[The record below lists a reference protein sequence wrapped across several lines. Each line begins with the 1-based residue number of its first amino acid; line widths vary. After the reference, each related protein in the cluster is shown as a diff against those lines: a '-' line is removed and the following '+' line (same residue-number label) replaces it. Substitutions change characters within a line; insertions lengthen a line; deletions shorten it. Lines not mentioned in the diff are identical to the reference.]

1 MDTTSIRN
9 FAVAARERLIAGVD
23 ERLNM
28 LGFDAE
34 GNIPE
39 ENRPVRIEGGAK
51 FRGEVLSDTSFF
63 EKWTKLA
70 SDVRHR
76 GRKEVRDAVAYTW
89 FNRFCAIRI
98 MAKRGFISPVLE
110 YVGNKDARTPAI
122 VASMRAGEQ
131 QKLFPDERNRLDR
144 IRFDDTKTTEQFAI
158 LVMAFCRNNDVI
170 RKCFGRPVDY
180 TDLLLPYDILSP
192 GGFVDALNDPETIT
206 DEDYQKDELI
216 GWLYQYYISARKQEV
231 FDSFKDGKKAE
242 AEDIPAATE
251 IFTPNWIVKYMVENS
266 LGRLAIENGLGGD
279 FTAGWKYL
287 LQEDEKLDDS
297 HLRIDSPEDISF
309 ADVACGSGHIL
320 LEGFRHLMEIYAEA
334 GYSRRQS
341 VECIFRKNL
350 LGIDLDARARQL
362 SQFALLLAAMSI
374 DRSFDDAKV
383 MPRVLDMED
392 TLEEGAYSRAEI
404 AELLSVQD
412 DSVLNELCE
421 AFALLTQ
428 AHNLGS
434 LMDFQISERTR
445 GILAVKVD
453 ELEMAATDA
462 LFDLSSKYLP
472 SFRLIL
478 ALTARYSALAMN
490 PPYMGSGN
498 MNVPLKDYLEEH
510 YRDGKNDL
518 MTAFML
524 FAVDHVQDGGR
535 WAMINLPS
543 WMFIS
548 SFENLR
554 RNLVESEQ
562 IVGLVHNG
570 RGIFGSDF
578 GSVTFVFEKVKPN
591 RKGFYRRLFKEHV
604 QVRSVEKI
612 HQLYLDP
619 NYGCYESDQRSFTK
633 IPSTPIAYWVGDKMI
648 KAFEGTNLNEIAK
661 PRQGLA
667 TGCNAIFLRS
677 WHEVSFDKMFIRC
690 KSRVESTGSPLRWYP
705 YNKGGEFRKWYG
717 NQEFVIDWEDDGKR
731 VRQYHGSVIRNPDTY
746 FKESVSWSKISSGA
760 PAFRFFPV
768 GFVYDV
774 AGTSIFAT
782 DKTVQ
787 QFLLGFC
794 NSTVAVAIL
803 KVLSPTMNFEVG
815 HIASL
820 PILFASC
827 ERTTVETNVK
837 DLIALSCND
846 WDEHETSWNF
856 RANPLVESYEG
867 RTLEEAYCKLA
878 ETWRAKTLRM
888 KELEEANNR
897 LFIEAYGLQDELS
910 PDVPL
915 HQVSLKCNPNYRYGV
930 VAVKDETLEIN
941 GGESELSGET
951 LSSTALQGPV
961 VGETLVIDKHDKRLC
976 EDTIKELISYAIGC
990 LMGRYSLE
998 QEGLILASQGE
1009 TIADYWKKVGGEDA
1023 PDTARSASAPH
1034 RLVPDD
1040 DGIIPVVAGETAFTD
1055 NAPYRVVDFIKVAF
1069 GEEHLT
1075 ENLNFIEAT
1084 LGMTLEAYLAK
1095 GFWDDHKRMY
1105 KNRPI
1110 YWLFRSKK
1118 GAFQALVYMH
1128 RMDAYTA
1135 TKVRNGYLLP
1145 HIEFLRG
1152 RIAAESARGAELT
1165 AKERTKLKKMQ
1176 QAMEECLEYDG
1187 RLHVVADR
1195 MQGIDLDDG
1204 VAVNYAKFGDV
1215 LAKLK

>member
-23 ERLNM
+23 ERLNT
-28 LGFDAE
+28 LGFDAD
-34 GNIPE
+34 GNVPE

-98 MAKRGFISPVLE
+98 MAKRGFMSPVLE

-131 QKLFPDERNRLDR
+131 QRLFPDERGRLDR

-170 RKCFGRPVDY
+170 RKCFGRPLDY

-192 GGFVDALNDPETIT
+192 GGFVDALNDSETIT

-231 FDSFKDGKKAE
+231 FDSFKGGKKAE

-266 LGRLAIENGLGGD
+266 LGRLAIENGMGGD

-287 LQEDEKLDDS
+287 LQEDEKLDNS

-453 ELEMAATDA
+453 ELEMAAMDT

-478 ALTARYSALAMN
+478 ALTTRYSALAMN

-498 MNVPLKDYLEEH
+498 INVPLKDYLEEH

-578 GSVTFVFEKVKPN
+578 GSVTFVFEKAKPN

-619 NYGCYESDQRSFTK
+619 NYGWYESDQRSFSK
-633 IPSTPIAYWVGDKMI
+633 IPGYPIAYWVGDKMI
-648 KAFEGTNLNEIAK
+648 KAFEGGTLVDFFESCGRFKTCNDELYLRLWWEVSNNTKDWHPYLKGGDGRNFYGNHSRVLNWKPESQEFYRANGGMARRDVWDREGITWGTIITTTASFRLKCAEWFNSSSAQVIYPYGSKVNNRDFIIGVLGYLNTNLVNGLFSLFNQTASLTVADVMKVPLREEWINQDEI
-661 PRQGLA
+661 
-667 TGCNAIFLRS
+667 LRS
-677 WHEVSFDKMFIRC
+677 SELI
-690 KSRVESTGSPLRWYP
+690 
-705 YNKGGEFRKWYG
+705 
-717 NQEFVIDWEDDGKR
+717 
-731 VRQYHGSVIRNPDTY
+731 
-746 FKESVSWSKISSGA
+746 A
-760 PAFRFFPV
+760 
-768 GFVYDV
+768 
-774 AGTSIFAT
+774 
-782 DKTVQ
+782 
-787 QFLLGFC
+787 
-794 NSTVAVAIL
+794 
-803 KVLSPTMNFEVG
+803 
-815 HIASL
+815 IAS
-820 PILFASC
+820 A
-827 ERTTVETNVK
+827 
-837 DLIALSCND
+837 D
-846 WDEHETSWNF
+846 WDEHETSWDF
-856 RANPLVESYEG
+856 KINPLVASCRG
-867 RTLEEAYCKLA
+867 RTLEDVYRELA

-897 LFIEAYGLQDELS
+897 FFIEAYGLQDELS

-930 VAVKDETLEIN
+930 VSVKDETLEIK
-941 GGESELSGET
+941 GGESELSEET

-976 EDTIKELISYAIGC
+976 EDTVKEIISYGIGC

-998 QEGLILASQGE
+998 KEGLILASQGE
-1009 TIADYWKKVGGEDA
+1009 TMADYWKKVASGECLV
-1023 PDTARSASAPH
+1023 ASNVQEELATSHYP
-1034 RLVPDD
+1034 LATLSPDD

-1055 NAPYRVVDFIKVAF
+1055 NAPHRVVDFVKAAF

-1084 LGMTLEAYLAK
+1084 LGTTLEAYLAK

-1105 KNRPI
+1105 NNRPI

-1165 AKERTKLKKMQ
+1165 AKERSRLKKMQ

-1204 VAVNYAKFGDV
+1204 VAVNHAKFGDV

>member
-28 LGFDAE
+28 LGFDAD
-34 GNIPE
+34 GNVPE

-63 EKWTKLA
+63 EKWTQLA

-122 VASMRAGEQ
+122 VASMRAGGQ
-131 QKLFPDERNRLDR
+131 QKLFPDERGRLDR

-180 TDLLLPYDILSP
+180 TDLLFPYDILSP

-251 IFTPNWIVKYMVENS
+251 IFTSNWIVKYMVENS

-287 LQEDEKLDDS
+287 VREDENLDDS
-297 HLRIDSPEDISF
+297 YLRIDSPEDISF

-320 LEGFRHLMEIYAEA
+320 LEGFRHLLEIYDEA
-334 GYSRRQS
+334 GYSRRQA

-374 DRSFDDAKV
+374 DRSFGDAKV

-434 LMDFQISERTR
+434 LMVFQISERTR
-445 GILAVKVD
+445 GILAVKVG
-453 ELEMAATDA
+453 ELEKVAADA

-478 ALTARYSALAMN
+478 ALTTRYFALAMN

-498 MNVPLKDYLEEH
+498 MNVPLKEYLEEH

-524 FAVDHVQDGGR
+524 FAVGHVQDGGR

-562 IVGLVHNG
+562 IVALVHNG

-578 GSVTFVFEKVKPN
+578 GSVTFVFEKAKPN

-619 NYGCYESDQRSFTK
+619 NYGWYESDQRSFSK
-633 IPSTPIAYWVGDKMI
+633 IPGYPIAYWVGDKMI
-648 KAFEGTNLNEIAK
+648 KAFENVKIDEVAHTVNGFTTGKNE
-661 PRQGLA
+661 L
-667 TGCNAIFLRS
+667 FLRQWFEIS
-677 WHEVSFDKMFIRC
+677 YQKAGFRISSLEEAK
-690 KSRVESTGSPLRWYP
+690 GSGLKWFP
-705 YNKGGEFRKWYG
+705 YNKGGVYRKWYG
-717 NQEFVIDWEDDGKR
+717 NNDFLINWYDDGRDIKAFGHLVPR
-731 VRQYHGSVIRNPDTY
+731 SLKFM
-746 FKESVSWSKISSGA
+746 FKSAVSWSKISTGK
-760 PAFRFFPV
+760 PAFRLKEEGTMF
-768 GFVYDV
+768 DV
-774 AGTSIFAT
+774 AGLSLISKGAIENKFFLALLNSI
-782 DKTVQ
+782 
-787 QFLLGFC
+787 
-794 NSTVAVAIL
+794 VAQYCLEI
-803 KVLSPTMNFEVG
+803 LSPTLNFETG
-815 HIASL
+815 HIASIPVVIEDQHKIESIVSEL
-820 PILFASC
+820 VSLS
-827 ERTTVETNVK
+827 RT
-837 DLIALSCND
+837 D
-846 WDEHETSWNF
+846 WDEYETSWDF
-856 RANPLVESYEG
+856 KVSPLVASCQG
-867 RTLEEAYCKLA
+867 CTLEEAYNELA
-878 ETWRAKTLRM
+878 KSWREKTLRM

-930 VAVKDETLEIN
+930 VAVKDETLEIK
-941 GGESELSGET
+941 GGESEMSGET
-951 LSSTALQGPV
+951 LSSTALQGQV

-998 QEGLILASQGE
+998 NEGLILASQGE

-1023 PDTARSASAPH
+1023 SDTARSASAPH

-1055 NAPYRVVDFIKVAF
+1055 NAPHRVVDFIKAAF

-1118 GAFQALVYMH
+1118 GAFLALVYMH

>member
-28 LGFDAE
+28 LGFDAD
-34 GNIPE
+34 GNVPE

-63 EKWTKLA
+63 EKWRQLA

-131 QKLFPDERNRLDR
+131 QKLLPDERGRLDR

-158 LVMAFCRNNDVI
+158 LVMALCRNNDVI

-192 GGFVDALNDPETIT
+192 GGFVDALNNPETIT

-287 LQEDEKLDDS
+287 VREDENLDDS
-297 HLRIDSPEDISF
+297 YLRIDSPEDISF

-362 SQFALLLAAMSI
+362 SQFALLLAAISV
-374 DRSFDDAKV
+374 DQSFGDAKV

-392 TLEEGAYSRAEI
+392 TLEVGAYSRAEI

-434 LMDFQISERTR
+434 LMVFQISERTR
-445 GILAVKVD
+445 GILAVKVG
-453 ELEMAATDA
+453 ELEMAAADA

-554 RNLVESEQ
+554 RNLLESEQ

-578 GSVTFVFEKVKPN
+578 GSVTFVFEKAKPN

-619 NYGCYESDQRSFTK
+619 NYGWYESDQRSFSK
-633 IPSTPIAYWVGDKMI
+633 IPGYPIAYWVGDKMI
-648 KAFEGTNLNEIAK
+648 KAFEGGTLVDFFESCGRFKTCNDELYLRLWWEVSNNTKDWHPYLKGGDGRNFYGNHSRVLNWKPESQEFYRANGGMARRDVWDREGITWGTIITTTASFRLKCAEWFNSSSAQVIYPYGSKVNNRDFIIGVLGYLNTNLVNGLFSLFNQTASLTVADVMKVPLREEWVNQDEI
-661 PRQGLA
+661 
-667 TGCNAIFLRS
+667 LRS
-677 WHEVSFDKMFIRC
+677 SELI
-690 KSRVESTGSPLRWYP
+690 
-705 YNKGGEFRKWYG
+705 
-717 NQEFVIDWEDDGKR
+717 
-731 VRQYHGSVIRNPDTY
+731 
-746 FKESVSWSKISSGA
+746 A
-760 PAFRFFPV
+760 
-768 GFVYDV
+768 
-774 AGTSIFAT
+774 
-782 DKTVQ
+782 
-787 QFLLGFC
+787 
-794 NSTVAVAIL
+794 
-803 KVLSPTMNFEVG
+803 
-815 HIASL
+815 IAS
-820 PILFASC
+820 A
-827 ERTTVETNVK
+827 
-837 DLIALSCND
+837 D
-846 WDEHETSWNF
+846 WDEHETSWDF
-856 RANPLVESYEG
+856 KINPLVASCRG
-867 RTLEEAYCKLA
+867 RTLEDVYRELA

-897 LFIEAYGLQDELS
+897 FFIEAYGLQDELS

-930 VAVKDETLEIN
+930 VSVKDETLEIK

-976 EDTIKELISYAIGC
+976 EDTVKEIISYGIGC

-998 QEGLILASQGE
+998 KEGLILASQGE

-1023 PDTARSASAPH
+1023 SDTARSASATY
-1034 RLVPDD
+1034 RLLPDD

-1055 NAPYRVVDFIKVAF
+1055 NAPHRVVDFIKAAL
-1069 GEEHLT
+1069 GAEHLT

-1084 LGMTLEAYLAK
+1084 LGKTLETYLAK
-1095 GFWDDHKRMY
+1095 EFWDDHKRAY

-1118 GAFQALVYMH
+1118 GAFQVLVYMH